1 MNILKKAICIIL
13 CVLMM
18 PSSLVAA
25 YADESKFITYN
36 VQSVREYGEKIE
48 SKEVAYFDGQN
59 LYVTIDFLT
68 DFTLYYYD
76 NNTTSFVR
84 KGQNSRSKFGRVE
97 LNLSDKSA
105 TVYMNPLVKKTYSL
119 YNVYK
124 FGNHIFLPLAQMA
137 SFLKAYLSIEQ
148 KTIRIVNSGYSLA
161 DADYAMS
168 ILNGK
173 AITNYSINNVID
185 DIYGGSEAAYFSS
198 SVLSYFGSTIFGL
211 RLSKLDF
218 ITNLGDE
225 KNYEDFVEKCVTDND
240 AYIRALTT
248 NDDLITRFNDVYKL
262 NKDINDYS
270 KEIKDVTSVV
280 KTIAEPFKDSSVD
293 DAMLWINARD
303 WNTFF
308 DVLSSITN
316 IADYYLKF
324 GSMCEDN
331 KKMLNEIKAKSS
343 VEKNGLALHLAIE
356 NVQKRYGQN
365 TVNSIMSEIGQELV
379 DKASDKAKNAALET
393 ILPSTA
399 AIKITANVFKI
410 MGFDVASDSD
420 YSIMI
425 DLNAK
430 HMLSNDYYNKESSLK
445 YTGSDQTEQYRLSA
459 LFFLQACEQVYKS
472 ANKLAQKHESGKRY
486 NDETE
491 KIEAVSELYYLAAQ
505 SKNFDNFTD
514 VEKNIENSIKKIN
527 ESGLVNNADSVS
539 QEEADGIILKYK
551 CSIVNKLSQGTWFD
565 LVQYTFPN
573 DGNWEN
579 YCFDNKGNVII
590 DYFID
595 YHFYDEDDNDFEFY
609 HEHIILTAKYDIL
622 NDNKLK
628 FSYDHIDKYIT
639 ENGNGITEHITVEN
653 GNAIIEKESFPKT
666 ITLECFENLNSVAA
680 IGETDNGDYYSAWT
694 NEENDNMSKLSNFA
708 KSVAGEWES
717 DYLNKYLASQFVSI
731 YKDGYHDNILYGIYG
746 DITTKDGSIDI
757 HGYSFSD
764 DIVQFTWE
772 GGWVVLEKTKDADIL
787 NALIIPDY
795 SAHILEQWRRL

>member
-1 MNILKKAICIIL
+1 
-13 CVLMM
+13 MM
-18 PSSLVAA
+18 PSSLVTA

-76 NNTTSFVR
+76 NNTTSFIR

-97 LNLSDKSA
+97 LNLSNKSA
-105 TVYMNPLVKKTYSL
+105 TVYMNPFVKKTYSL

-124 FGNHIFLPLAQMA
+124 FGNHIFLPLAQMV

-173 AITNYSINNVID
+173 AITNYSINDVID
-185 DIYGGSEAAYFSS
+185 DIYGGSEGAYFSS

-308 DVLSSITN
+308 DALSSITN

-399 AIKITANVFKI
+399 AIKIIANVFKI

-472 ANKLAQKHESGKRY
+472 ANKLSQKHESGKKY
-486 NDETE
+486 KDETE
-491 KIEAVSELYYLAAQ
+491 KIEVVSELYYLAAQ

-514 VEKNIENSIKKIN
+514 VEKNIENSIQKIN

-551 CSIVNKLSQGTWFD
+551 CPIVNKLSQGTWFD
-565 LVQYTFPN
+565 LWPFAYTA
-573 DGNWEN
+573 DGYFEE

-595 YHFYDEDDNDFEFY
+595 YYLYDEDYDDEFY
-609 HEHIILTAKYDIL
+609 LEHIILTAKYDVL
-622 NDNKLK
+622 DDNKLK
-628 FSYDHIDKYIT
+628 FSYDYVEKY
-639 ENGNGITEHITVEN
+639 ITVEN
-653 GNAIIEKESFPKT
+653 GNAIIETEQFPKT

-731 YKDGYHDNILYGIYG
+731 YKDDGMYG

-757 HGYSFSD
+757 YGYSFSD
-764 DIVQFTWE
+764 DIVLVTWDE

-787 NALIIPDY
+787 NALIISNDQ
-795 SAHILEQWRRL
+795 SAHILEQWRKL